1 MDLEKRIARLDD
13 TLSNHPTERW
23 FRAIAEEAGE
33 VVGAYNKM
41 EYGPGHHKFKSP
53 QDLLEEMGQLV
64 GCVLVAARRIGFFS
78 ADVLEA
84 ADEFMDSKARE
95 IVARRAGMKV

>member
-64 GCVLVAARRIGFFS
+64 GCVL
-78 ADVLEA
+78 EA